1 MTVTLADIE
10 AAAIVLRGAIAP
22 TPFLRSQ
29 TLSKLSGAEVWL
41 KFENHQFTGSFKDRG
56 ALNKLSTLGPEV
68 KQSGV
73 IAMSAGNHA
82 QGLAYHAGRLGIPAT
97 IVMPLGTPFVK
108 VTGTEVLGATV
119 VLEGETVD
127 DAADHA
133 HRLAA
138 AKGLTFVHPYDDEL
152 VIAGQGTIGL
162 ELLAGGV
169 ALDAVVV
176 PVGGGGLIAGI
187 ATALKARAPRTRIY
201 GVQAAAYPSMWN
213 ALHGG
218 TRPLGGQSV
227 ADGIAV
233 KTPGTLT
240 RPIVQA
246 LVEDVLLVDE
256 GTIEQAILSLLDIE
270 KTVVEGAGAA
280 PLAALL
286 SEPRRFAGQ
295 RVGLILSGGNIDPR
309 LLASI
314 VMRGLARVGRL
325 ARLRIQLPDRPGMLG
340 QVAHIIGAAHAN
352 ILEVYHERA
361 FSQFS
366 AKSAGLVVVL
376 ETRDEA
382 HIAHVTAKLEAGGFA
397 VERLSPNQPGASEDA
412 AG

>member
-10 AAAIVLRGAIAP
+10 TAAAALQGAIAP
-22 TPFLRSQ
+22 TPFLRSH

-56 ALNKLSTLGPEV
+56 ALNKLRTLGPEV
-68 KQSGV
+68 KLRGV

-82 QGLAYHAGRLGIPAT
+82 QGVAYHAGRLGIPAT

-119 VLEGETVD
+119 VLKGETVD
-127 DAADHA
+127 EAADYA
-133 HRLAA
+133 HTLAA
-138 AKGLTFVHPYDDEL
+138 EKGLHFVHPYDDPL

-162 ELLAGGV
+162 ELIAS
-169 ALDAVVV
+169 
-176 PVGGGGLIAGI
+176 GGGLIAGI
-187 ATALKARAPRTRIY
+187 ATAMKARAPRVAIY
-201 GVQAAAYPSMWN
+201 GVQAAVYPSMWN
-213 ALHGG
+213 AIHDG

-233 KTPGTLT
+233 KTPGRLT
-240 RPIVQA
+240 RPIVKA

-256 GTIEQAILSLLDIE
+256 GALEQAILTLLDIE

-280 PLAALL
+280 PLAALMA
-286 SEPRRFAGQ
+286 EPRRFAGK

-325 ARLRIQLPDRPGMLG
+325 ARLRIQIPDRPGMLG
-340 QVAHIIGAAHAN
+340 TVAQTIGAAHAN

-382 HIAHVTAKLEAGGFA
+382 HIAQVTAKLEAGGFA
-397 VERLSPNQPGASEDA
+397 VERLLPNHPGATEDRT
-412 AG
+412 G